1 MISEIHPLRRNH
13 LAKLAA
19 NALFCLKYTCDA
31 AQPVGL
37 GLGLMLGADEI
48 LKQANKEPIFGPIL
62 GSMLSV
68 VLPEGSPIPG
78 KSRDSIYSKIDTLA
92 ATKDELDTFSEIE
105 KTLELRKVKGG
116 LSSEDFVEFKE
127 AIKSH
132 PLRRKTLLN
141 TEKH

>member
-37 GLGLMLGADEI
+37 GLGLMLGADDI
-48 LKQANKEPIFGPIL
+48 LKQANKEPIFLPLL

-68 VLPEGSPIPG
+68 VLHALARG
-78 KSRDSIYSKIDTLA
+78 KSDSW
-92 ATKDELDTFSEIE
+92 E
-105 KTLELRKVKGG
+105 KSG
-116 LSSEDFVEFKE
+116 LY
-127 AIKSH
+127 
-132 PLRRKTLLN
+132 L
-141 TEKH
+141 